1 MRNSIYTVLLTMND
15 VFTGKPSKYYLV
27 SYKTDRKGDIFCK
40 YVHDGLPYKA
50 HAYKNYS
57 SALTAA
63 KKVLEK
69 DYRVLEVTILCNFA
83 ESVHLK
89 KGDLKK

>member
-1 MRNSIYTVLLTMND
+1 MRNSTYTVLLTMND
-15 VFTGKPSKYYLV
+15 VLTGKPSKYYLV

-69 DYRVLEVTILCNFA
+69 DYRVLEVIILCNSA